1 MDMSTE
7 TLGVMLDI
15 LGSDKSLPKDQ
26 FGRFDFIE
34 GLKAEHQ
41 RILGRT
47 YDPDVYDRAFTF
59 AASGVFNHVPTRSLS
74 ARAYIHRKFLTKVA
88 AGVLA
93 VAAVAGTG
101 IGLQSAATARHAAE
115 QERTVV
121 ALETNVQHSLN
132 RIFTLPPQDDAA
144 RDAYFTLK
152 DRFQKADSR
161 NDMSELRTVGEEAAT
176 LERKLALAYTL
187 EADCAGSRLGFVWG
201 NARPFIIVKPF
212 KDGQNINIPIFDKER
227 QAMIDAN
234 YFALGVDQKT
244 FNDYKQYKKEGT
256 CALHTRLA
264 EKRSGYLNPS
274 YETGVRA
281 DDMTTRWK

>member
-1 MDMSTE
+1 MANPNQKTE
-7 TLGVMLDI
+7 VPEL
-15 LGSDKSLPKDQ
+15 
-26 FGRFDFIE
+26 E

-132 RIFTLPPQDDAA
+132 RIFTLPSLVA
-144 RDAYFTLK
+144 RMMPRSCVMK
-152 DRFQKADSR
+152 MSRF
-161 NDMSELRTVGEEAAT
+161 
-176 LERKLALAYTL
+176 
-187 EADCAGSRLGFVWG
+187 
-201 NARPFIIVKPF
+201 
-212 KDGQNINIPIFDKER
+212 
-227 QAMIDAN
+227 
-234 YFALGVDQKT
+234 
-244 FNDYKQYKKEGT
+244 
-256 CALHTRLA
+256 
-264 EKRSGYLNPS
+264 
-274 YETGVRA
+274 
-281 DDMTTRWK
+281 